1 MALIHVRLTKLG
13 KAEQERTNPSGQHP
27 DLPAIQ
33 LDPYMNAYLVCPNYI
48 NGGYGVNPTV
58 GQQLPLQH
66 DSLIL
71 ITDEQNMDETV
82 R

>member
-1 MALIHVRLTKLG
+1 
-13 KAEQERTNPSGQHP
+13 
-27 DLPAIQ
+27 
-33 LDPYMNAYLVCPNYI
+33 MNAYLVCPNYI

-58 GQQLPLQH
+58 GQQLPLQY